1 MKRLALS
8 FALAAVILGAGR
20 TAHCAQGV
28 DMDLV
33 DNPRS
38 IVITDPLAER
48 RWTELFSSDPN
59 HMRRQITELVQR
71 EPKQALTLLAARL
84 LYVGDPWERREDENH
99 SLGQWRRNSA
109 VVNRA
114 ILRELRLRWPKNK
127 SMLAIYARFINQ
139 ETDPELVLSTLVNVL
154 RLDADQAKTFALRAA
169 DATIE
174 GALPSAQN
182 SQARQLCTAFLVENF
197 GIDAP
202 ESQRALNSALLRAT
216 GVERTKAIMLV
227 GRGELSELLELASLR
242 MLAENK
248 QRALAGE
255 DQISLMLLCARIQG
269 VKNSDLALGL
279 ADLAMTS
286 PRALA
291 SAACTALS
299 SGVPFE
305 VNLPLT
311 GLAEYA
317 SVVTDLALRHAILEL
332 LLRLNPAL
340 VEKVAGSESPWTALS
355 SHRNQLSTW
364 EWEGN

>member
-1 MKRLALS
+1 MKRFIAR
-8 FALAAVILGAGR
+8 FALAAVILGAGGP
-20 TAHCAQGV
+20 AHCAQGV

-127 SMLAIYARFINQ
+127 AMLPIYARFIKQ
-139 ETDPELVLSTLVNVL
+139 ESDPELVLSTLVNVL
-154 RLDADQAKTFALRAA
+154 RLDGDQAKAFALLAA
-169 DATIE
+169 DATVE

-182 SQARQLCTAFLVENF
+182 SAARQLGTAFLVENF
-197 GIDAP
+197 GIEAP
-202 ESQRALNSALLRAT
+202 ESQRALNCALLRAT
-216 GVERTKAIMLV
+216 GIERAKAIMLV
-227 GRGELSELLELASLR
+227 DRGELPELLELATLR

-248 QRALAGE
+248 QRAITGE
-255 DQISLMLLCARIQG
+255 DQVSLMLLCARIQG
-269 VKNSDLALGL
+269 VRNSDLAVGL
-279 ADLAMTS
+279 TDLVMTS

-299 SGVPFE
+299 TGVPFE

-311 GLAEYA
+311 DMAHYA
-317 SVVTDLALRHAILEL
+317 GVVTDLALRHAILEL

-340 VEKVAGSESPWTALS
+340 VEKVAGADSPWTALS
-355 SHRNQLSTW
+355 AHRNQLSTW